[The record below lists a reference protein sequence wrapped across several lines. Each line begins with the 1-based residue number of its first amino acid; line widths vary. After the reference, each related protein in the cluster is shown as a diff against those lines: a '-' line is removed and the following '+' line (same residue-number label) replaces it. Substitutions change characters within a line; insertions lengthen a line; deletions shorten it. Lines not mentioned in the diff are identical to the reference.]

1 MVDILN
7 LALPYFGLIFIGF
20 ACGKTRGLPES
31 GLAWMNFFLLYV
43 SLPALLFGIMS
54 ATPFSELNNPPFLIA
69 TTLAT
74 VSAFVM
80 AMVTGRF
87 IGELSLRKATMAGL
101 AGAYG
106 NIGYMGPG
114 LALAVLGSK
123 AAAPTALIFCC
134 DSIFLFSIV
143 PLLIALTDREHP
155 SMLHAIGVAAKQI
168 VMNPLIMSAVAGAL
182 AAALHIQLPVAIGKT
197 LLFLQNAAAPTALIF
212 CCDSIFLFT
221 IVPLL
226 MALTDREHPSFLH
239 AIGLAARQ
247 IVLNP
252 LIMSAVLGALVA
264 AFHIP
269 LPTALDRTLLFL
281 QNAAAPTALFVLGVT
296 VALRPFDRVPWEVP
310 GVIAIK
316 LLVHPL
322 IVFGLMLLFGPFAQP
337 WAATAVLMAAL
348 PPALNVFVIARQNNT
363 WIEPASAAVLIGTF
377 ASVVTLT
384 SVMWF
389 IQSGRLVFP

>member
-1 MVDILN
+1 MIDILN

-20 ACGKTRGLPES
+20 ACGKAKALPED

-43 SLPALLFGIMS
+43 SLPALLFRIMS
-54 ATPFSELNNPPFLIA
+54 ETPFSELNNPPFLIA

-74 VSAFVM
+74 VSAFVL
-80 AMVTGRF
+80 AMVSGRI
-87 IGELSLRKATMAGL
+87 IGDLSLRKATMAGL

-114 LALAVLGSK
+114 LALAVLG
-123 AAAPTALIFCC
+123 
-134 DSIFLFSIV
+134 
-143 PLLIALTDREHP
+143 
-155 SMLHAIGVAAKQI
+155 AK
-168 VMNPLIMSAVAGAL
+168 
-182 AAALHIQLPVAIGKT
+182 
-197 LLFLQNAAAPTALIF
+197 AAAPTALIF

-221 IVPLL
+221 IAPLL
-226 MALTDREHPSFLH
+226 MALTDREHKSFVH
-239 AIGLAARQ
+239 AIGIAARQ

-269 LPTALDRTLLFL
+269 LPTALDRMLLFL

-363 WIEPASAAVLIGTF
+363 WVEPASVAVLIGTF

-384 SVMWF
+384 SVMWL
-389 IQSGRLVFP
+389 IQSGRLAFP

>member
-1 MVDILN
+1 MADILN

-43 SLPALLFGIMS
+43 SLPALLFRIMS
-54 ATPFSELNNPPFLIA
+54 ETPFSELNNPPFLIA

-74 VSAFVM
+74 VSAFVL
-80 AMVTGRF
+80 AMVAGRVL
-87 IGELSLRKATMAGL
+87 GELSLRKATMAGL

-134 DSIFLFSIV
+134 DSIFLF
-143 PLLIALTDREHP
+143 
-155 SMLHAIGVAAKQI
+155 
-168 VMNPLIMSAVAGAL
+168 
-182 AAALHIQLPVAIGKT
+182 
-197 LLFLQNAAAPTALIF
+197 
-212 CCDSIFLFT
+212 T

-239 AIGLAARQ
+239 AVGIAARQ

-264 AFHIP
+264 ALHIP

-316 LLVHPL
+316 LLIHPL

-363 WIEPASAAVLIGTF
+363 WIEPASVAVLIGTF

-384 SVMWF
+384 TVMWF
-389 IQSGRLVFP
+389 IQSGRLAFP

>member
-1 MVDILN
+1 MADILN

-43 SLPALLFGIMS
+43 SLPALLFRIMS
-54 ATPFSELNNPPFLIA
+54 DTPFAELNNPPFLIA

-74 VSAFVM
+74 VSAFVL
-80 AMVTGRF
+80 AMVAGRIF
-87 IGELSLRKATMAGL
+87 GDLSLRKATMAGL

-114 LALAVLGSK
+114 LALAVLG
-123 AAAPTALIFCC
+123 
-134 DSIFLFSIV
+134 
-143 PLLIALTDREHP
+143 
-155 SMLHAIGVAAKQI
+155 AK
-168 VMNPLIMSAVAGAL
+168 
-182 AAALHIQLPVAIGKT
+182 
-197 LLFLQNAAAPTALIF
+197 AAAPTALIF

-226 MALTDREHPSFLH
+226 MALTDREHKSFLH
-239 AIGLAARQ
+239 AIGIAVRQ
-247 IVLNP
+247 IVMNP

-316 LLVHPL
+316 LLIHPL

-363 WIEPASAAVLIGTF
+363 WIEPASVAVLIGTF

>member
-43 SLPALLFGIMS
+43 SLPALLFRIMS
-54 ATPFSELNNPPFLIA
+54 ETPFSELNNPPFLIA

-74 VSAFVM
+74 VSAFVLAM
-80 AMVTGRF
+80 AAARI

-114 LALAVLGSK
+114 LALAVLG
-123 AAAPTALIFCC
+123 
-134 DSIFLFSIV
+134 
-143 PLLIALTDREHP
+143 
-155 SMLHAIGVAAKQI
+155 AK
-168 VMNPLIMSAVAGAL
+168 
-182 AAALHIQLPVAIGKT
+182 
-197 LLFLQNAAAPTALIF
+197 AAAPTALIF

-247 IVLNP
+247 IALNP

-316 LLVHPL
+316 LLIHPL
-322 IVFGLMLLFGPFAQP
+322 IVFSLMLLFGRFAQP

-363 WIEPASAAVLIGTF
+363 WIEPASVAVLIGTF

>member
-1 MVDILN
+1 MADILN
-7 LALPYFGLIFIGF
+7 LALPYFGLIFVGF
-20 ACGKTRGLPES
+20 ACGKTRRLPES

-43 SLPALLFGIMS
+43 SLPALLFRIMS
-54 ATPFSELNNPPFLIA
+54 ETPFSELNNPPFLIA

-74 VSAFVM
+74 VSAFVL
-80 AMVTGRF
+80 AMVGGR
-87 IGELSLRKATMAGL
+87 ILGELSLRKATMAGL

-114 LALAVLGSK
+114 LALAVLG
-123 AAAPTALIFCC
+123 
-134 DSIFLFSIV
+134 
-143 PLLIALTDREHP
+143 
-155 SMLHAIGVAAKQI
+155 AK
-168 VMNPLIMSAVAGAL
+168 
-182 AAALHIQLPVAIGKT
+182 
-197 LLFLQNAAAPTALIF
+197 AAAPTALIF

-239 AIGLAARQ
+239 AIGIAARQ

-316 LLVHPL
+316 LLIHPL
-322 IVFGLMLLFGPFAQP
+322 LVFGLMLLFGPFAQP

-363 WIEPASAAVLIGTF
+363 WIEPASVAVLIGTF

>member
-43 SLPALLFGIMS
+43 SLPALLFRIMS
-54 ATPFSELNNPPFLIA
+54 ETPFSELNNPPFLIA

-74 VSAFVM
+74 VSAFVL
-80 AMVTGRF
+80 AMVAGRI

-114 LALAVLGSK
+114 LALAVLG
-123 AAAPTALIFCC
+123 A
-134 DSIFLFSIV
+134 
-143 PLLIALTDREHP
+143 R
-155 SMLHAIGVAAKQI
+155 
-168 VMNPLIMSAVAGAL
+168 
-182 AAALHIQLPVAIGKT
+182 
-197 LLFLQNAAAPTALIF
+197 AAAPTALIF

-239 AIGLAARQ
+239 AIGIAARQ
-247 IVLNP
+247 IVMNP

-269 LPTALDRTLLFL
+269 LPTSLDRTLLFL

-316 LLVHPL
+316 LLIHPL
-322 IVFGLMLLFGPFAQP
+322 IVFGLMLFFGPFAQP

-363 WIEPASAAVLIGTF
+363 WIEPASVAVLIGTF